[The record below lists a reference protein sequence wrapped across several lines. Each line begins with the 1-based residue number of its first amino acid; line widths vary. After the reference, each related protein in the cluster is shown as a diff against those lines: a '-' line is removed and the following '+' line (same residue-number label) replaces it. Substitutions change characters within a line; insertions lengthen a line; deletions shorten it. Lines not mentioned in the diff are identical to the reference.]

1 MEQILIDYLTNAT
14 WQIPL
19 LAGGAWLFIRIGK
32 FGPRTQHSVWLAVL
46 ALAVGLPLRGVRS
59 GLPPVAKTTCTH
71 CGVDANATNGR
82 EALPP
87 AAIVTQFVV
96 ADPQLSKELFTFP
109 HPTLRLSPVATDWL
123 VGIYFAILLF
133 GLYRILAS
141 WRRARQLV
149 MDADLTVLP
158 PRWNALFQDS
168 GRRLGTKLPQLR
180 ESADV
185 RSPVIV
191 GVMHPVLLLPED
203 FANHSQNE
211 VQAAL
216 FHELAHVRRH
226 DYLGNLLCQLAALP
240 MAWHPLTYG
249 VLQRIRRTRE
259 MICDDIAARA
269 MQSEIGYAK
278 CLLAMAGR
286 TLRQHDFADAA
297 QAIGLFGDNVL
308 EERIMRLMQEKT
320 TMTMQARLAR
330 IASGAIAMM
339 LAIAMAVSFHVTPTL
354 AQTSGTAVTVPPPP
368 APPTPPAPNL
378 AVPPPPAP
386 AHNGTSA
393 APAPPLPPVPP
404 ASDTAEAPV
413 APPVPDASVAPV
425 APLAPVVPDASVAP
439 VAPLA
444 PIVPDASVAPLAP
457 PAPIVPDASVAPL
470 APVAPIRP
478 VAPVPADANPSP
490 QKSKAVHPQPQK
502 GKDQSIMI
510 DSNGE
515 HAMTPEQRAQFQK
528 DMAAMDAQIAE
539 ATKRFNSPEFK
550 QQMADIAKQQAN
562 MKHLDFAQMQR
573 QIDAATAKINSPE
586 FRQQMADIQK
596 QINSGAMQRSME
608 EATRQMKFA
617 EQQQSTIQKL
627 DMARMQ
633 QQIDAATAK
642 INSPEFKQRMADI
655 QKQIDSGAMQ
665 RSMEDASKQLKAAED
680 RMRQQQMRQEQTK

>member
-1 MEQILIDYLTNAT
+1 
-14 WQIPL
+14 
-19 LAGGAWLFIRIGK
+19 
-32 FGPRTQHSVWLAVL
+32 
-46 ALAVGLPLRGVRS
+46 
-59 GLPPVAKTTCTH
+59 
-71 CGVDANATNGR
+71 
-82 EALPP
+82 
-87 AAIVTQFVV
+87 
-96 ADPQLSKELFTFP
+96 
-109 HPTLRLSPVATDWL
+109 
-123 VGIYFAILLF
+123 
-133 GLYRILAS
+133 
-141 WRRARQLV
+141 

-211 VQAAL
+211 VQAAM

-368 APPTPPAPNL
+368 APPTPPAPISGGS
-378 AVPPPPAP
+378 AP
-386 AHNGTSA
+386 TRASAQWYVCCARATATAGATCVRHRGGSRCSACPGCLSGSGCAPGSRRARCVSGSGCAPGSRRARCVGGPA
-393 APAPPLPPVPP
+393 APC
-404 ASDTAEAPV
+404 S
-413 APPVPDASVAPV
+413 
-425 APLAPVVPDASVAP
+425 
-439 VAPLA
+439 
-444 PIVPDASVAPLAP
+444 
-457 PAPIVPDASVAPL
+457 
-470 APVAPIRP
+470 
-478 VAPVPADANPSP
+478 
-490 QKSKAVHPQPQK
+490 H
-502 GKDQSIMI
+502 
-510 DSNGE
+510 
-515 HAMTPEQRAQFQK
+515 RA
-528 DMAAMDAQIAE
+528 
-539 ATKRFNSPEFK
+539 
-550 QQMADIAKQQAN
+550 
-562 MKHLDFAQMQR
+562 
-573 QIDAATAKINSPE
+573 
-586 FRQQMADIQK
+586 
-596 QINSGAMQRSME
+596 
-608 EATRQMKFA
+608 
-617 EQQQSTIQKL
+617 
-627 DMARMQ
+627 
-633 QQIDAATAK
+633 
-642 INSPEFKQRMADI
+642 
-655 QKQIDSGAMQ
+655 
-665 RSMEDASKQLKAAED
+665 
-680 RMRQQQMRQEQTK
+680 